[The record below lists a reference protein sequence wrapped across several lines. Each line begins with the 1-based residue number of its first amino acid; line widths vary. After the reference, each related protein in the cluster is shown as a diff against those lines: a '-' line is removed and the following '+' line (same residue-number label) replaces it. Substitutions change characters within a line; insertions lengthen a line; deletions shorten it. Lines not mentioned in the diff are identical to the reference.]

1 MLLAVDD
8 AVGELDVLGDA
19 DAVADA
25 DAEAVGVAV
34 GVGETLGDEDGDG
47 EEVGVCEDDRKGVN
61 INWWVLYREGSG
73 SCGKG
78 CGNLIPDLILNLRC
92 VSSGS
97 LSYGARRRC
106 WGYHS
111 QKHRL
116 FARDQVSCDCK

>member
-78 CGNLIPDLILNLRC
+78 CGKPHPRSDLKSSMRLVRFALLR
-92 VSSGS
+92 GS
-97 LSYGARRRC
+97 ASVLGVPLAKASALRP
-106 WGYHS
+106 
-111 QKHRL
+111 
-116 FARDQVSCDCK
+116 